1 MDIKI
6 VLKIYFSTPD
16 GKKFRSEIDTK
27 NQVGLAYMD
36 YVSITLFLSNN
47 RTNSGKRKSLK

>member
-6 VLKIYFSTPD
+6 MLKFFFSTPD

-47 RTNSGKRKSLK
+47 TEQILERESL